1 MKKDKF
7 WINKKLTELSH
18 SEWEAL
24 CDNCGK
30 CCVIKL
36 KMKKIMKFSILISH
50 VSYLIQTIANVW
62 IIQIERK

>member
-1 MKKDKF
+1 MKKNKF

-36 KMKKIMKFSILISH
+36 QNEKNNEIFLSNTIS
-50 VSYLIQTIANVW
+50 LCMA
-62 IIQIERK
+62 QISKLL